1 MGDNKDAFLG
11 AHDLDR
17 PALRVK
23 GEVPLYRTTDKGMAA
38 LGYLRELERRDYRD
52 CIKDLAFEQMTFQ
65 TISMKVKAVYES
77 HVLRPLRDLDHDEG
91 EEVELEV
98 KKNIVKR
105 TFGLIKLDAETIDEI
120 IEDTKYGSQ

>member
-1 MGDNKDAFLG
+1 
-11 AHDLDR
+11 
-17 PALRVK
+17 
-23 GEVPLYRTTDKGMAA
+23 
-38 LGYLRELERRDYRD
+38 
-52 CIKDLAFEQMTFQ
+52 
-65 TISMKVKAVYES
+65 MKVKAVYES
-77 HVLRPLRDLDHDEG
+77 HVLRPLRDLDLDEG